1 MDEMK
6 EAVGNWREAKQFS
19 PADENDFLRWLDKAD
34 TEEKLFSRLTFWFT
48 FRGLPA
54 DQNQRYHLVQERAR
68 ELRLWN
74 GLELKLRRWQDR
86 VADEYE
92 QIGKEAFAAR
102 IGEDY
107 ADYINSLTDPEAA
120 PQQAAPE
127 PEIAKPA
134 GVQAWSARE
143 LSEMVLP
150 PIRHV
155 VEGLLPMGMGVL
167 VAKPKLGK
175 SWMVLDLCL
184 AVAQGEPF
192 LEFPIVKDTTPN
204 MMNPRLYTTS
214 YNKPQG
220 QQFDTAVLSFIKLQ
234 YTEKSCKMIN
244 IFVLVT
250 ILGHLPVILS
260 AKSKG
265 SEDMKQILIVE
276 DDSFLNKMLAYNL
289 TADGYGVTSA
299 LNARTAADAIRQREF
314 DLVLLDIN
322 LPDGNGFEL
331 CKLIKP
337 QHPDTIVIFLTAND
351 QESDQIRGYEVG
363 AVDYITKPF
372 VIGALQRKIKAMFA
386 MLEHHKP
393 AKDIYDDGRLFLDFS
408 EQTASLNGKPLTLS
422 PMEYKMLNLFRK
434 NPRQVLTRGQLLE
447 KLWDIDERYVDE
459 HTLTTSISRIRSKIE
474 SDGGAPYIKTVYG
487 MGYQWTGGEAK

>member
-1 MDEMK
+1 MFP
-6 EAVGNWREAKQFS
+6 GRL
-19 PADENDFLRWLDKAD
+19 FL
-34 TEEKLFSRLTFWFT
+34 T
-48 FRGLPA
+48 
-54 DQNQRYHLVQERAR
+54 
-68 ELRLWN
+68 
-74 GLELKLRRWQDR
+74 
-86 VADEYE
+86 
-92 QIGKEAFAAR
+92 GK
-102 IGEDY
+102 
-107 ADYINSLTDPEAA
+107 
-120 PQQAAPE
+120 
-127 PEIAKPA
+127 
-134 GVQAWSARE
+134 
-143 LSEMVLP
+143 M
-150 PIRHV
+150 
-155 VEGLLPMGMGVL
+155 
-167 VAKPKLGK
+167 
-175 SWMVLDLCL
+175 
-184 AVAQGEPF
+184 
-192 LEFPIVKDTTPN
+192 EFPIVKDTTPN

-250 ILGHLPVILS
+250 ILGHLPVILF
-260 AKSKG
+260 AKRKG

-322 LPDGNGFEL
+322 LPDGNGVEL

-337 QHPDTIVIFLTAND
+337 QYPDTIVIFLTAND

-447 KLWDIDERYVDE
+447 KLWDIDERFVDE

-474 SDGGAPYIKTVYG
+474 ADGGAPYIKTVYG